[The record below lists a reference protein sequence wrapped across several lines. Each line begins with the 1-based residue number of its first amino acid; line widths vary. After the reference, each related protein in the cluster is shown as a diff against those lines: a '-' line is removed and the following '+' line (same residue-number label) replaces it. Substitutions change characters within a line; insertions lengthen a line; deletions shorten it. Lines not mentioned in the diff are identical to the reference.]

1 VTTKKISDVESAAW
15 SGVVDQVKRNA
26 ADARIT
32 AEELIDFAGNA
43 LDRHARR
50 LLADLLAESA
60 NLHEPAWDAA
70 IRRRFA
76 DGLER
81 AGIALREALAD
92 SRHRHSVSQVLQR
105 KMFEAESMIRKALKA
120 RIADVR
126 TPVTEATV

>member
-1 VTTKKISDVESAAW
+1 MTTKKLSDVESAGW
-15 SGVVDQVKRNA
+15 SGVIEQVKRNA
-26 ADARIT
+26 ADARIS

-43 LDRHARR
+43 LDRYARR
-50 LLADLLAESA
+50 LLADLLADSA
-60 NLHEPAWDAA
+60 NLHGPGWDSA

-120 RIADVR
+120 RIAEVR
-126 TPVTEATV
+126 TPVTEVTA